1 MTINPLTRC
10 MNGVM
15 PQYKSFRKTEF
26 TQGIWV
32 NHKCEIVNYKT
43 KELQPLLKE
52 HFIIVPNT
60 HEPLVSRENFEQVQ
74 ILIKSRPSPSVYE
87 TENLFCVVLV
97 CSE

>member
-1 MTINPLTRC
+1 